1 MVSKNASLLNN
12 MANSRDRQIL
22 NSIINPLLP
31 IGEGVFDL
39 EQECFD
45 ENVVTN
51 NSDSEETRTSKEYEK
66 LGVKSAEVG
75 NLDEAIVLFG
85 HG

>member
-1 MVSKNASLLNN
+1 

-31 IGEGVFDL
+31 IGEGVYDL

-45 ENVVTN
+45 SNQEANI
-51 NSDSEETRTSKEYEK
+51 SDSEETRTSKEYEK
-66 LGVKSAEVG
+66 LGVNSAEKG
-75 NLDEAIVLFG
+75 NLEEAIILFG